1 MAEIRLVRAAM
12 QGDREAFARIY
23 ERYARPVF
31 WDLVARLERRE
42 DAEDAVQAAFVAAWR
57 ALPQLRRPERFAP
70 WLFRIARNEAFD
82 LARRDRPR
90 LVRLD
95 AIREPVAPVS
105 PEVAGAEAVRRA
117 LEGVKPASRA
127 IVLLRV
133 LEGWSAAEVAAAQ
146 GMSVSTVRRRYAR
159 ALEHL
164 RRALD
169 ARSEKNATHKPRRAH
184 RAGL

>member
-1 MAEIRLVRAAM
+1 MADPDLVRAAM
-12 QGDREAFARIY
+12 QGDREAFGGLY

-57 ALPQLRRPERFAP
+57 ALPRLRRPERFAP

-95 AIREPVAPVS
+95 AIREPVAPA
-105 PEVAGAEAVRRA
+105 PPAVAEAEAVRRA

-159 ALEHL
+159 ALDHL
-164 RRALD
+164 RRALEK
-169 ARSEKNATHKPRRAH
+169 RSVKDATHETRRAS